1 MFYELI
7 LYTPMFVTF
16 FWAVTLL
23 LTPKSKNIA
32 KFFLG
37 IFMLAAFL
45 VYFSHA
51 VFFHG
56 EKSFYLYID
65 PIYTFGSL
73 MVYPLYFVYIKLLSI
88 DTEFK
93 KQNWFLF
100 LPAILISGV
109 TFILYFIMTDIERSE
124 YIDTVFFNTKKLEKA
139 TFIQKTQHIV
149 YIIGRF
155 LFAIQVFCFLIKG
168 SKLIKTYNT
177 RIANF
182 YGDIEDKTINW
193 VNLLLWSFV
202 ITSIM
207 SIAFNLIGKHYFY
220 HSTLLLLIPST
231 IFSVLLFMIGF
242 EGSMQNHTI
251 TELLIDEEKE
261 TQHQTNTSDELL
273 KERLIECFEKDKI
286 YHHQNLK
293 ITDISSL
300 LNTNRTYIS
309 NVINND
315 FKVSFSDFVNT
326 YRIDEAKTLL
336 KSKSASKYTL
346 EYIAE
351 KVGFSSA
358 HSFIRVFKKLVG
370 KTPSTYK
377 TIVKSLS
384 N

>member
-1 MFYELI
+1 MFYDLI
-7 LYTPMFVTF
+7 LYTPMYVTF

-32 KFFLG
+32 KLFLG
-37 IFMLAAFL
+37 IFMVAAFL

-65 PIYTFGSL
+65 PIYTFASL

-100 LPAILISGV
+100 LPAIFISGV
-109 TFILYFIMTDIERSE
+109 TFILYLIMTDIERSE
-124 YIDTVFFNTKKLEKA
+124 YIDAVFFNTKKLDKA
-139 TFIQKTQHIV
+139 TFIQKTQHII
-149 YIIGRF
+149 YIIGRLIF
-155 LFAIQVFCFLIKG
+155 SIQVFYFLIKG
-168 SKLIKTYNT
+168 SNLIKTYNT

-251 TELLIDEEKE
+251 LELTLDEEQE
-261 TQHQTNTSDELL
+261 IHEPINTSSELL
-273 KERLIECFEKDKI
+273 KTRLIACFEEDKI
-286 YHHQNLK
+286 YQNKDLK
-293 ITDISSL
+293 ITDISLL

-309 NVINND
+309 HVINHD
-315 FKVSFSDFVNT
+315 FKVSFSNFVNQ
-326 YRIDEAKTLL
+326 YRINEAKKLL
-336 KSKSASKYTL
+336 KLESTLNYTL
-346 EYIAE
+346 EYVAE
-351 KVGFSSA
+351 KVGFASS
-358 HSFIRVFKKLVG
+358 HSFIRVFKKLEG
-370 KTPSTYK
+370 KTPSAYK
-377 TIVKSLS
+377 ATFYKK
-384 N
+384 